1 MSDLDQASKFLF
13 LGGDR
18 PHDFTIAGHVHVKLG
33 KQGIGV
39 SRECGCMGLS
49 TLDPV
54 LSQNVGCGCS
64 FQVGAPGQLRE
75 GEPPVACRVM

>member
-1 MSDLDQASKFLF
+1 
-13 LGGDR
+13 
-18 PHDFTIAGHVHVKLG
+18 
-33 KQGIGV
+33 
-39 SRECGCMGLS
+39 MGLS

-75 GEPPVACRVM
+75 GGLQGHVGQLAGICRTFISVCKRLLVLALLKFF